1 MTDEAAAELRK
12 IASVLALAQTKD
24 MTRGDQVAFMNRA
37 GFSNRE
43 ISALTGS
50 SESSIR
56 GFISQ
61 QRTRRP
67 NAEE

>member
-1 MTDEAAAELRK
+1 MTDEVAAELSK
-12 IASVLALAQTKD
+12 IANIFALAQTKD
-24 MTRGDQVAFMNRA
+24 MTRGEQIAFMSRA

-61 QRTRRP
+61 QRRRP
-67 NAEE
+67 TPEE

>member
-1 MTDEAAAELRK
+1 VTDEVATELRK
-12 IASVLALAQTKD
+12 VASVLALALTKD
-24 MTRGDQVAFMNRA
+24 MSRGDQVAFMNRA

-56 GFISQ
+56 GFISV
-61 QRTRRP
+61 QRKRAS
-67 NAEE
+67 AED